1 MASTV
6 HTHWLPLEVAR
17 PCPDF
22 APHSQFF
29 RAAAQ
34 QKCPEGAHQPRR
46 SQKGKTFEQ
55 KGEGEK
61 SEENNGHAPWS
72 YARVYPHVLGPKEA
86 RTTRQKGWQPQ
97 KRESIRALQWGYR
110 SHWLLEGIR
119 MGSGAFQSPQLV
131 YIEYL
136 EYILVDRFK
145 GPQNGDC
152 ST

>member
-1 MASTV
+1 MSWRHPSHKTR
-6 HTHWLPLEVAR
+6 AR
-17 PCPDF
+17 NFNHISPAD
-22 APHSQFF
+22 HRREKHVSRRVMGR
-29 RAAAQ
+29 RA
-34 QKCPEGAHQPRR
+34 K
-46 SQKGKTFEQ
+46 
-55 KGEGEK
+55 
-61 SEENNGHAPWS
+61 EENYGHAPWS

-136 EYILVDRFK
+136 EYILIDRFK